1 MKIKKIQMNALRGFT
16 QTLAWNRNYQCLEK
30 QYPRQWAVLLS
41 YFIYFSLLE
50 RHIVFVSL
58 SVTKSVHKTLTLNV
72 REHIKSYIYT
82 NEIMDNIQ
90 HMKIN
95 WSKGNN
101 GTIYIYSYYPHS
113 AMTQYTFVQN
123 MKTLV

>member
-1 MKIKKIQMNALRGFT
+1 
-16 QTLAWNRNYQCLEK
+16 
-30 QYPRQWAVLLS
+30 
-41 YFIYFSLLE
+41 
-50 RHIVFVSL
+50 
-58 SVTKSVHKTLTLNV
+58 
-72 REHIKSYIYT
+72 
-82 NEIMDNIQ
+82 MDNIQ